1 MIVLTG
7 LFVIGM
13 IWLLFSR
20 WLALSEPQFLLLVIA
35 DDPWADAIV
44 TVDGATLSKPLITGV
59 VANHTVRK
67 YPFYLDRGSYRL
79 TVERGGVTALQQEFL
94 ISGGRSAEFDLR
106 KYDDA
111 LARCPRH
118 NPQPSQRPPRPL
130 RHPNRPHHRY
140 A

>member
-20 WLALSEPQFLLLVIA
+20 WLALSEPRFMLLIIA
-35 DDPWADAIV
+35 DDPWADAVV
-44 TVDGATLSKPLITGV
+44 TVDGASLPKPLITGV

-67 YPFYLDRGSYRL
+67 YPFYLDRGLYRL

-94 ISGGRSAEFDLR
+94 ISGGQSAEFDLR
-106 KYDDA
+106 KYDDVLMRLPA
-111 LARCPRH
+111 S
-118 NPQPSQRPPRPL
+118 QPTTEPTTAESTETP
-130 RHPNRPHHRY
+130 
-140 A
+140 